1 MKISIITATYHSE
14 ATIEACMDSVLG
26 QGYSDLEYLI
36 LDGGSKDGTMARIQQ
51 CVDPRVRVISEP
63 DQGIYD
69 ALNKGIAMATGEVIG
84 FVHSDDFL
92 ASDDCLANMLH
103 LFESEKVDGV
113 YGDLHYVDAQE
124 TARVVRNW
132 KSKPFHRALLRRGWM
147 PAHPTLFLKKEV
159 YDKHGVFNLEFK
171 IAADYDMMLRI
182 FKDDTLKF
190 AYLPQVVTKMRLG
203 GVSNGSLKSIIR
215 KTREDYKAMKYNQ
228 LSNPLYTI
236 CAKNL
241 SKIPQ
246 FFTKG

>member
-14 ATIEACMDSVLG
+14 ATIEACMYSVLG
-26 QGYSDLEYLI
+26 QGYSNLEYLI
-36 LDGGSKDGTMARIQQ
+36 LDGGSKDRTLAKVGQ
-51 CVDPRVRVISEP
+51 CKDPRVRVISEP
-63 DQGIYD
+63 DKGIYD

-92 ASDDCLANMLH
+92 ASPDCLASMLQ
-103 LFESEKVDGV
+103 LFETEKVDGV
-113 YGDLHYVDAQE
+113 YGDLHYVDSQE
-124 TARVVRNW
+124 TERVIRNW
-132 KSKPFHRALLRRGWM
+132 KSQPFRPALLGRGWM
-147 PAHPTLFLKKEV
+147 PAHPTLFLKKSV
-159 YDKHGVFNLEFK
+159 YDKHGFFNLEFK

-203 GVSNGSLKSIIR
+203 GVSNGSLKSVIQ
-215 KTREDYKAMKYNQ
+215 KTKEDYRAMKNND
-228 LSNPLYTI
+228 LPNPLFTI